1 MATRSARDE
10 LQLGMLLRYSNVW
23 EEEAGRPG
31 CCCLPA
37 AAGTRQRRLQAL
49 WLVDREEW
57 LVGSVAKS
65 RRGRW
70 WLLIWSGGDPEEE
83 GSWSGGGGW
92 DGWMGQAP
100 RI

>member
-1 MATRSARDE
+1 MRIGGGRKEQGRASSVGSHGGVAGRT
-10 LQLGMLLRYSNVW
+10 
-23 EEEAGRPG
+23 EAG
-31 CCCLPA
+31 
-37 AAGTRQRRLQAL
+37 RRLQAL

-70 WLLIWSGGDPEEE
+70 WLLIWSAGDPEEE

-92 DGWMGQAP
+92 EGWMGHLP
-100 RI
+100 